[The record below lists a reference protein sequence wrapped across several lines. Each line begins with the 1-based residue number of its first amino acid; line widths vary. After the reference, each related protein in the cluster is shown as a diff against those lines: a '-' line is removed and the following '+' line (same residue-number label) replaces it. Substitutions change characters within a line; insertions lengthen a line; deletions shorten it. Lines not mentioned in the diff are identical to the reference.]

1 MLRECVCR
9 AKRER
14 KTPNARK
21 GSVLLDRTLPVNVVP
36 ESHDQHDTL
45 LLNSLFAESLGNRS
59 LG

>member
-1 MLRECVCR
+1 M
-9 AKRER
+9 
-14 KTPNARK
+14 
-21 GSVLLDRTLPVNVVP
+21 NVVP

>member
-1 MLRECVCR
+1 MQGR
-9 AKRER
+9 
-14 KTPNARK
+14 